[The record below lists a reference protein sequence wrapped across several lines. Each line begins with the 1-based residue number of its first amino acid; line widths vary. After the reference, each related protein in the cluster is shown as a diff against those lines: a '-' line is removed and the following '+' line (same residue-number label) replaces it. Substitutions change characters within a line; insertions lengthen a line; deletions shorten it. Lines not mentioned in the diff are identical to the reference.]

1 MKTWISKRRLLLF
14 IVLVSAC
21 SGPTPAVNL
30 PTPTQTERVIPTSTP
45 HAQTPTTLPAHSTV
59 DLATATPVGLPSSA
73 KILVNIDASITH
85 QTMDGFGATHLPL
98 VYEGMGDVLTPKLRS
113 EAIDAVYRQ
122 VRLNLGG
129 LDGALLESPGNY
141 EQRANDNDD
150 PLTINWNGFQTFS
163 ADAIYSNVVVQAAPF
178 GFTDYSLSQKINI
191 RWASPWLE
199 NIRST
204 NYPLYL
210 EEAAEQVVA
219 QAEYWRDQHGSLP
232 PYIVLFN
239 EPLSG
244 NGELLS
250 GDTKEVIDLIKTAG
264 SRLEQEGF
272 ADVKFIVTNEE
283 TLAKS
288 LEVATAILAD
298 AEARKY
304 VGVIGYHAYPYD
316 SIYSSVPNILN
327 TSGVGVPD
335 AEAVAVRKQLQL
347 LSEEYGVPMW
357 MTEVSHG
364 DVDPLSYEDFRGRAI
379 HIHDELVYANAS
391 AYFGMNN
398 MWDTTSQQLHFGDKN
413 LFDYSNEG
421 NIVLIDNDEQKMY
434 ITGMGYAIGHY
445 ARWIKPG
452 SVRVEAVSEDPLV
465 QITAFISPDSSQL
478 ILVLINN
485 NMFPREINLNLKSAE
500 LAGDVS
506 GEQSIPDQY
515 WSPVAGI
522 ETSSGGFAVT
532 LPAESVTTYMFPLV
546 P

>member
-1 MKTWISKRRLLLF
+1 
-14 IVLVSAC
+14 
-21 SGPTPAVNL
+21 
-30 PTPTQTERVIPTSTP
+30 
-45 HAQTPTTLPAHSTV
+45 
-59 DLATATPVGLPSSA
+59 
-73 KILVNIDASITH
+73 
-85 QTMDGFGATHLPL
+85 MDGFGATHLPL
-98 VYEGMGDVLTPKLRS
+98 VYESMGDVLTPKLRS

-163 ADAIYSNVVVQAAPF
+163 ADAIYSNVVVQAAPL

-250 GDTKEVIDLIKTAG
+250 GDTKEVIDLIKTAS

-283 TLAKS
+283 TPAKS

-421 NIVLIDNDEQKMY
+421 NIVLIDDDEQKVY

-452 SVRVEAVSEDPLV
+452 YVRVEAVSEDPLL
-465 QITAFISPDSSQL
+465 QITAFISPNSSQL

-506 GEQSIPDQY
+506 GEQSTPDQY

-522 ETSSGGFAVT
+522 ETLSGGSAVT

>member
-1 MKTWISKRRLLLF
+1 
-14 IVLVSAC
+14 
-21 SGPTPAVNL
+21 
-30 PTPTQTERVIPTSTP
+30 
-45 HAQTPTTLPAHSTV
+45 
-59 DLATATPVGLPSSA
+59 
-73 KILVNIDASITH
+73 
-85 QTMDGFGATHLPL
+85 
-98 VYEGMGDVLTPKLRS
+98 
-113 EAIDAVYRQ
+113 
-122 VRLNLGG
+122 
-129 LDGALLESPGNY
+129 
-141 EQRANDNDD
+141 
-150 PLTINWNGFQTFS
+150 
-163 ADAIYSNVVVQAAPF
+163 
-178 GFTDYSLSQKINI
+178 
-191 RWASPWLE
+191 
-199 NIRST
+199 
-204 NYPLYL
+204 
-210 EEAAEQVVA
+210 
-219 QAEYWRDQHGSLP
+219 
-232 PYIVLFN
+232 
-239 EPLSG
+239 
-244 NGELLS
+244 
-250 GDTKEVIDLIKTAG
+250 
-264 SRLEQEGF
+264 
-272 ADVKFIVTNEE
+272 KFIVTNEE
-283 TLAKS
+283 TPAKS
-288 LEVATAILAD
+288 LEVATAILND

-506 GEQSIPDQY
+506 GEQSTPDQY
-515 WSPVAGI
+515 WSPVAGV
-522 ETSSGGFAVT
+522 EASSDGFAVT

>member
-30 PTPTQTERVIPTSTP
+30 PTLTQTERVIPTSTP
-45 HAQTPTTLPAHSTV
+45 RAQTPTTLPAHSTV

-73 KILVNIDASITH
+73 KILVNIDAGITH

-163 ADAIYSNVVVQAAPF
+163 ADAIYSNVVVQAAPL

-250 GDTKEVIDLIKTAG
+250 GDTKEVIDLIKTAS

-272 ADVKFIVTNEE
+272 AGVKFIVTNEE
-283 TLAKS
+283 TPAKS
-288 LEVATAILAD
+288 IEVATAILND

-421 NIVLIDNDEQKMY
+421 NIVLIDDDEQKVY

>member
-45 HAQTPTTLPAHSTV
+45 HAQTPTTLPAHPTANI
-59 DLATATPVGLPSSA
+59 ATATPIGLPSSA
-73 KILVNIDASITH
+73 KILITIDVNVTH
-85 QTMDGFGATHLPL
+85 QTMNGFGATHLPL

-163 ADAIYSNVVVQAAPF
+163 ADAIYSNVVAQAAPF

-283 TLAKS
+283 TPAKS

-327 TSGVGVPD
+327 TSGMGVPD

-421 NIVLIDNDEQKMY
+421 NIVLIDDDEQKVY

-452 SVRVEAVSEDPLV
+452 SVRVEAVSEDPLL

-500 LAGDVS
+500 LAGSVS
-506 GEQSIPDQY
+506 GEQSTPDQY

-522 ETSSGGFAVT
+522 ETSSDGFAVT

>member
-21 SGPTPAVNL
+21 SGPTPAINL

-98 VYEGMGDVLTPKLRS
+98 VYESMGDVLTPKLRS

-163 ADAIYSNVVVQAAPF
+163 ADAIYSNVVVQAAPL

-239 EPLSG
+239 EPFSG

-283 TLAKS
+283 TPAKS

-327 TSGVGVPD
+327 TSGMGVPD

-452 SVRVEAVSEDPLV
+452 YVRVEAVSEDPLV

-506 GEQSIPDQY
+506 GEQSTPDQY
-515 WSPVAGI
+515 WSPVAGV
-522 ETSSGGFAVT
+522 EASSDGFAVT
-532 LPAESVTTYMFPLV
+532 LPAESVTTYMFPLA

>member
-1 MKTWISKRRLLLF
+1 MKTWIYKRRLLLF

-21 SGPTPAVNL
+21 SGPTPAINL

-98 VYEGMGDVLTPKLRS
+98 VYESMGDVLTPKLRS

-163 ADAIYSNVVVQAAPF
+163 ADAIYSNVVVQAAPL

-239 EPLSG
+239 EPFSG

-283 TLAKS
+283 TPAKS

-316 SIYSSVPNILN
+316 SIYSSVLNILN
-327 TSGVGVPD
+327 TSGMGVPD

-506 GEQSIPDQY
+506 GEQSTPDQY
-515 WSPVAGI
+515 WSPVAGV
-522 ETSSGGFAVT
+522 EASSDGFAVT

>member
-45 HAQTPTTLPAHSTV
+45 RAQTPTTLPAHSTV

-163 ADAIYSNVVVQAAPF
+163 ADAIYSNVVVQAAPL

-283 TLAKS
+283 TPAKS

-327 TSGVGVPD
+327 TSGMGVPD

-421 NIVLIDNDEQKMY
+421 NIVLIDDDEQKVY

-452 SVRVEAVSEDPLV
+452 YVRVEAVSEDPLV

-506 GEQSIPDQY
+506 GEQSTPDQY

>member
-98 VYEGMGDVLTPKLRS
+98 VYESMGDVLTPKLRS

-163 ADAIYSNVVVQAAPF
+163 ADAIYSNVVVQAAPL

-283 TLAKS
+283 TPAKS
-288 LEVATAILAD
+288 LEVATAILND

-506 GEQSIPDQY
+506 GEQSTPDQY
-515 WSPVAGI
+515 WSPVAGV
-522 ETSSGGFAVT
+522 EASSDGFAVT